1 MSYDIFISYSKE
13 DKLTAEAI
21 CKELE
26 TSGVRCWIAPRD
38 ISEGDDWTA
47 AIIGGMNQ
55 CQVMVMVFSGS
66 TNSSSHVHR
75 EIGHAFNRGLTVIP
89 FRVEETAASDRFQY
103 YLDSVQ
109 WLNAF
114 PPPVEQYL
122 PRLTE
127 RVNKLL
133 AKLRTGSDPELSG
146 KTRETTVRAPG
157 LTPEVARERIA
168 PPAPPSVLATP
179 GSPVLQGNGSQ
190 HARERDRSASQPP
203 AGSGRS
209 KVVLLALT
217 AAVIASAGTAWVLSM
232 MGHFGPRGQEVVH
245 SSPPES
251 STALSSSAPPA
262 PSVSPAVSKAT
273 VRASLPV
280 ETYSAPPSITPVATS
295 QATPVP
301 PPVEVTMLAPRPSPP
316 IAPDNSSAG
325 RAAKRGTDFTNGA
338 GQNMV
343 WIGTLGIW
351 VAAHETTQGQ
361 FQRVLR
367 TNPSAFRSADRPV
380 DSVTWYDAVRYC
392 DSLTQMEQSAGSLPA
407 GFQYRLPK
415 DREWSVFAEGAEI
428 SQAVH
433 SRSKSQG
440 SSEVGSRGGNRYGLY
455 DILGNVWEWCLD
467 DYSPSM
473 DSAAVRAQLPDLSRG
488 GKVLRGGSWSTSS
501 SSVMLR
507 IDTHGSDRPGEVS
520 NTDGF
525 RVVLAPAP

>member
-26 TSGVRCWIAPRD
+26 TSGVQCWIAPRD

-55 CQVMVMVFSGS
+55 CQVMVMVFSS
-66 TNSSSHVHR
+66 VTNMSSHVHR
-75 EIGHAFNRGLTVIP
+75 EVGHAFNRGLTVIP
-89 FRVEETAASDRFQY
+89 FRVEDTAASDRFQY

-114 PPPVEQYL
+114 PPPIEQYL
-122 PRLTE
+122 PRLAE

-133 AKLRTGSDPELSG
+133 AKLRTGGGPELGSKAG
-146 KTRETTVRAPG
+146 ETPVRVPA
-157 LTPEVARERIA
+157 LTSNVVRERIA
-168 PPAPPSVLATP
+168 PPAPPPVLATP
-179 GSPVLQGNGSQ
+179 GSPVLGNGS
-190 HARERDRSASQPP
+190 HSREGDRSASQPP

-209 KVVLLALT
+209 KVVLLAIT

-232 MGHFGPRGQEVVH
+232 MGYFGPRGQEVLH
-245 SSPPES
+245 SPLPQS
-251 STALSSSAPPA
+251 STAQSSSPTPA
-262 PSVSPAVSKAT
+262 PSVSPAASNAT
-273 VRASLPV
+273 VRASPPV
-280 ETYSAPPSITPVATS
+280 ETYSAPTFRTPAAIV
-295 QATPVP
+295 QATPMP
-301 PPVEVTMLAPRPSPP
+301 TPVEMTALAPRSSPP

-325 RAAKRGTDFTNGA
+325 KAAKRGTDFTNGA

-343 WIGTLGIW
+343 WIEILGIW
-351 VAAHETTQGQ
+351 AAAHETTQGQ
-361 FQRVLR
+361 FQRVMK
-367 TNPSAFRSADRPV
+367 TNPSAFRSAERPV

-392 DSLTQMEQSAGSLPA
+392 DSLTQVERNAGSLPT

-473 DSAAVRAQLPDLSRG
+473 DSAAVRAQLHDLAGG

-507 IDTHGSDRPGEVS
+507 VDTHGSDRPGEVS

>member
-55 CQVMVMVFSGS
+55 CQVMVMVFSAS

-114 PPPVEQYL
+114 PPPIEQYL
-122 PRLTE
+122 SRLTE
-127 RVNKLL
+127 RVNRLL
-133 AKLRTGSDPELSG
+133 TKRQTGSDPELSG
-146 KTRETTVRAPG
+146 KAREPVVRAPA
-157 LTPEVARERIA
+157 LTPDVAGEGVA
-168 PPAPPSVLATP
+168 PQAPLPPVLATP
-179 GSPVLQGNGSQ
+179 GSPVLQDNRS
-190 HARERDRSASQPP
+190 HAREHEKSSSEPSV
-203 AGSGRS
+203 GSGRS
-209 KVVLLALT
+209 KVVLLAIT
-217 AAVIASAGTAWVLSM
+217 AAVIACAGTAWVFSM
-232 MGHFGPRGQEVVH
+232 MGHFGPRGREVVH
-245 SSPPES
+245 SSPAENSTPLTS
-251 STALSSSAPPA
+251 SPA
-262 PSVSPAVSKAT
+262 PAASVAPA
-273 VRASLPV
+273 
-280 ETYSAPPSITPVATS
+280 
-295 QATPVP
+295 
-301 PPVEVTMLAPRPSPP
+301 
-316 IAPDNSSAG
+316 
-325 RAAKRGTDFTNGA
+325 TDFTNGA

-343 WIGTLGIW
+343 WIGTLGLW

-392 DSLTQMEQSAGSLPA
+392 DSLTQMEQGAGSLPV